1 MGVEMT
7 RSTKAP
13 AGVLQPYLPLT
24 VENYVERRL
33 SSPAAELVYAF
44 RSAGAGACPFAV
56 PDGCVDLEFG
66 IGPTDVLVT
75 MGGTVLTAKGWDFSG
90 EREWVGCRF
99 RPGEAVL
106 PAGICPADLVDA
118 DIELD
123 PADCDGRLVD
133 ALYQA
138 SDASARMDVLTHAL
152 LSHEA
157 ARGFSTHAGSRSV
170 RALERYVR
178 EQILAAGGAASVAAL
193 AKEAGV
199 STRYLRRV
207 FVEVHGISPKQFSRF
222 VRFQRAMG
230 LIAREDDAA
239 QAQALALSCGYSDQS
254 HLVHE
259 FDELAGVAPGKL
271 RRMLRDS
278 RQLTCTS

>member
-56 PDGCVDLEFG
+56 PDGCVDLAFG
-66 IGPTDVLVT
+66 VGPTDVLVT

-278 RQLTCTS
+278 HQLTCTS

>member
-56 PDGCVDLEFG
+56 PDGCVDLAFG

-152 LSHEA
+152 LSQEA

-222 VRFQRAMG
+222 VRFQRAME

>member
-1 MGVEMT
+1 M
-7 RSTKAP
+7 
-13 AGVLQPYLPLT
+13 
-24 VENYVERRL
+24 ERRL

-56 PDGCVDLEFG
+56 PDGCVDLAFG

>member
-1 MGVEMT
+1 MT

-56 PDGCVDLEFG
+56 PDGCVDLAFG

>member
-13 AGVLQPYLPLT
+13 AGALQPYLPLT

-44 RSAGAGACPFAV
+44 RSTGAGACPSAV
-56 PDGCVDLEFG
+56 PDGCVDLAFG
-66 IGPTDVLVT
+66 VGPADVLVT

-90 EREWVGCRF
+90 AREWVGCRF

-106 PAGICPADLVDA
+106 PTGICPADLVDA

-138 SDASARMDVLTHAL
+138 SDASARMDVLTRAL

-157 ARGFSTHAGSRSV
+157 ARGFSAQAGSRSV
-170 RALERYVR
+170 RALERHVR
-178 EQILAAGGAASVAAL
+178 EQILAAGGTASVAAL

-230 LIAREDDAA
+230 LISCGDDAA
-239 QAQALALSCGYSDQS
+239 RAQALALSCGYSDQS

-259 FDELAGVAPGKL
+259 FDELAGMAPGKL

-278 RQLTCTS
+278 RQLACTS

>member
-7 RSTKAP
+7 ISTKAP

-56 PDGCVDLEFG
+56 PDGCVDLAFG
-66 IGPTDVLVT
+66 VGPTDVLVT

-152 LSHEA
+152 LSQEA

>member
-56 PDGCVDLEFG
+56 PDGCVDLAFG

-230 LIAREDDAA
+230 LIAREDDTA

>member
-56 PDGCVDLEFG
+56 PDGCVDLAFG
-66 IGPTDVLVT
+66 VGPTDVLVT

-178 EQILAAGGAASVAAL
+178 EQILAAGGAAAVAAL